1 MVMLRFCVAL
11 EEPDVALTVK
21 VAVPALVGVPEITP
35 VFPLRESPSGR
46 EPEVTAHAAPE
57 VLDER
62 VAEYDSP
69 AVPEGRLVVV
79 MAMFVVGVLAVL
91 MVMLRLF
98 VVLAFPDT
106 ALTVNV
112 ALPDAVG
119 VPEITPDVLSD
130 NPEGREPE
138 LIDHDAF
145 ERLAARV
152 ALYDLPTVPAGR
164 ELVVMFI
171 VV

>member
-1 MVMLRFCVAL
+1 
-11 EEPDVALTVK
+11 
-21 VAVPALVGVPEITP
+21 
-35 VFPLRESPSGR
+35 
-46 EPEVTAHAAPE
+46 
-57 VLDER
+57 
-62 VAEYDSP
+62 
-69 AVPEGRLVVV
+69 
-79 MAMFVVGVLAVL
+79 
-91 MVMLRLF
+91 MLRLF